1 MIKEIKTKRIPIFIF
16 YLVVIIGLFSCI
28 ASASMQIDQKYAV
41 SNKGV
46 TDFYNVLQ
54 ALPNLGN
61 VMYVGAHPDD
71 EDNALLVTLNRGYK
85 VDASYVTANWGEG
98 GDNWIGPEFY
108 GALGVVR
115 SQELKSCRMYDGAR
129 QFYYGAYDFGYSV
142 SLSETLID
150 NYPASPTYAQAGYW
164 KWQIFAYDLSRL
176 IRKDKPYVIISDHWG
191 YRGHGHH
198 QASGYIVQKAYQLA
212 ADPTYVIKDYDGTE
226 LPPWQ
231 VKKLYASASN
241 TYNRGID
248 GSTRGGAP
256 DNIVGAPNLVIDN
269 GVYDPILGM
278 SYAEWGGL
286 GRGMHKCQRVSPRAQ
301 KGESIST
308 FGLKDKADS
317 ITPAD
322 SETLFGGIEISYD
335 RIYKEIT
342 NPMNR
347 LEMRLEI
354 NGLKSAVSRMICDF
368 DPFDPFSIGPDIYK
382 AMSIVKGIEALIAT
396 SSFNSEQSVVNGDTQ
411 HLLDIIKGRLDNIAS
426 LIYGVSVD
434 ITCDDY
440 DVVPGQTV
448 NVTATVWVR
457 TPGAQ
462 SHVTLPLTAM
472 LDTNPTVIKVP
483 SDWEVVG
490 AEDPVDILQSG
501 VVVGKEYVY
510 NVKVPDNY
518 KDYTG
523 PFNAPYDEYMPSRNA
538 NFPFGSLT
546 GDASVWDSETQ
557 RAEASDIIFGITTVV
572 YDPYSSS
579 PILAKVPFTVM
590 GTTYNVGGSPDLRI
604 VPKISLLINNE
615 NSMLKKKST
624 VQTAKVDIVVKNNMK
639 TAANDIIID
648 ATTSEWVGDSKTLSI
663 ASEGGEQTLTLN
675 INVPAGYEGGK
686 KVDVTATLGSE
697 TFNEGFQVIDYNH
710 IDRKNYYR
718 ASIQNLTVA
727 DFAVSDGLKIGYVV
741 TGKDDYVVDY
751 IRLMYNDPDEGANN
765 VVKLTTEDLT
775 NVTDLKSKFDTI
787 VIGKIAWSSI
797 PKIQAKVAVLSDFA
811 NAGGNLVVHYQ
822 NARIDNMMP
831 LAPVPFPLGRTNIN
845 NENAKVMINFDTA
858 TNIQAHPF
866 YYGID
871 LQLEGTVG
879 PFESTASIWNGWKQ
893 QRTEWTAGL
902 TDDPLGELAA
912 LGYKTLF
919 YGNDPGDTSTGR
931 PAVIYMAMDNG
942 GCHTY
947 SSVVWERQLMDLAP
961 GAYKLYAN
969 LLSMTKR

>member
-1 MIKEIKTKRIPIFIF
+1 
-16 YLVVIIGLFSCI
+16 
-28 ASASMQIDQKYAV
+28 MQIDQKYAV
-41 SNKGV
+41 LNKGV
-46 TDFYNVLQ
+46 TDFYNALQ

-61 VMYVGAHPDD
+61 VMYVGGHPDD
-71 EDNALLVTLNRGYK
+71 EDNALLTNLNRGYK

-115 SQELKSCRMYDGAR
+115 SQELKSSRMYDGAK
-129 QFYYGAYDFGYSV
+129 QFYFGAYDFGYSV

-150 NYPASPTYAQAGYW
+150 NNPASLTYAQAGNW
-164 KWQIFAYDLSRL
+164 KWQIYAYNLARL
-176 IRKDKPYVIISDHWG
+176 IRKDKPDVLISDHWG

-198 QASGYIVQKAYQLA
+198 QATGYIVQKAYQLA

-226 LPPWQ
+226 LPAWQ
-231 VKKLYASASN
+231 VKKLYASATR

-248 GSTRGGAP
+248 GTTSGGAP
-256 DNIVGAPNLVIDN
+256 DNIAGAPNLVIDS

-286 GRGMHKCQRVSPRAQ
+286 GRGMHKCQRVRPRAR

-308 FGLKDKADS
+308 LGLKDKADS

-347 LEMRLEI
+347 LEMKLEI
-354 NGLKSAVSRMICDF
+354 NELKSTVSRVLCDF
-368 DPFDPFSIGPDIYK
+368 DPLNFLSIEPDIYK
-382 AMSIVKGIEALIAT
+382 AMSIVKEIEALIAT
-396 SSFNSEQSVVNGDTQ
+396 SRFNSEQAVVNGGTQ
-411 HLLDIIKGRLDNIAS
+411 HLLDIIKGRLNNIAS
-426 LIYGVSVD
+426 HIYGVSVD

-440 DVVPGQTV
+440 DVVLGQTV
-448 NVTATVWVR
+448 IVTATVWVR

-462 SHVTLPLTAM
+462 SHVTLPSTAM
-472 LDTNPTVIKVP
+472 LGTNPTVIKVP
-483 SDWEVVG
+483 SDWKVAG
-490 AEDPVDILQSG
+490 TEDPVDILQSG
-501 VVVGKEYVY
+501 VVVGKKYVY

-518 KDYTG
+518 KNYTG

-546 GDASVWDSETQ
+546 TGNTSVWNSETQ
-557 RAEASDIIFGITTVV
+557 RAEVSDIIFGIDTVV

-579 PILAKVPFTVM
+579 PISAKVPFTVM
-590 GTTYNVGGSPDLRI
+590 EITYNVEESPDLRI

-624 VQTAKVDIVVKNNMK
+624 AQTVKIDVVVKNNMK
-639 TAANDIIID
+639 TAANDIIIN
-648 ATTSEWVGDSKTLSI
+648 AATSEWVSDSKTLSI

-675 INVPAGYEGGK
+675 INVPAGYEGSK
-686 KVDVTATLGSE
+686 KINVTATLGSE

-718 ASIQNLTVA
+718 ASIQNLKVA
-727 DFAVSDGLKIGYVV
+727 DFAVSDGLKVGYVL

-751 IRLMYNDPDEGANN
+751 IKLMYNDPDEAANN
-765 VVKLTTEDLT
+765 VVKLTPADLT

-787 VIGKIAWSSI
+787 VIGKLAWTSI
-797 PKIQAKVAVLSDFA
+797 PKIQTKVAVLIDFA

-822 NARIDNMMP
+822 NTRLSDNMMP

-858 TNIQAHPF
+858 TNIKAHPF

-871 LQLEGTVG
+871 LQLKGTAG

-893 QRTEWTAGL
+893 QRTEWTAGR
-902 TDDPLGELAA
+902 TNDPLGELAA
-912 LGYKTLF
+912 LGYNTLF
-919 YGNDPGDTSTGR
+919 YSNDPGDISTGR
-931 PAVIYMAMDNG
+931 PAVIYMATNNG
-942 GCHTY
+942 GCYTY
-947 SSVVWERQLMDLAP
+947 SSVVWERQLMDLVP

-969 LLSMTKR
+969 LLSMNKR